1 MRTATVIYLI
11 LATLTGPRLC
21 PCAVS
26 LPETIPSAPS
36 TPLKGTPR
44 SCGCCTPLGSATRE
58 ATTVSQSTG
67 EQRPAQPSAPCHC
80 QCGKQDSTATS
91 RIVGRVAK
99 SCVDHAGFD
108 APVADRGVSDA
119 LPAPHVPSLGQLR
132 DLPLCSTDDLLYAF
146 HRLRC

>member
-21 PCAVS
+21 PCAVA
-26 LPETIPSAPS
+26 LPETTPSAPS

-44 SCGCCTPLGSATRE
+44 FCGCCTPPGSTTRA
-58 ATTVSQSTG
+58 ATTVSQAPG

-108 APVADRGVSDA
+108 APVGGVSNA
-119 LPAPHVPSLGQLR
+119 IPAPHVLSFSQLR